1 MKIVD
6 RVTEMAEE
14 IIADDELD
22 LVLVEYVKEGSDWTL
37 RVYIENIDGNL
48 LIKDCSRISKALSER
63 LDEED
68 FIEESYILEVSSPG
82 IERPLRDED
91 DFHRFTG
98 KKIFVRTYA
107 PIEGQKEFTGK
118 LEGLIDDYVEIDVNN
133 LNKIIKIPY
142 NSIAKAR
149 LTVDL

>member
-6 RVTEMAEE
+6 RVTEMVEE
-14 IIADDELD
+14 IITDDELD

-48 LIKDCSRISKALSER
+48 LIKDCTRISKALSAR

-82 IERPLRDED
+82 VERPLRDED

-98 KKIFVRTYA
+98 KNIFVRTYA
-107 PIEGQKEFTGK
+107 PIEGQKEFTGR
-118 LEGLIDDYVEIDVNN
+118 LEGLIDDHVEVNINN
-133 LNKIIKIPY
+133 LGKIIKIPY